1 MATIVT
7 KRILNPTVT
16 LMEVSAPMVARKA
29 KPGQFVI
36 VRVDEQGER
45 IPLTIADYDAVRG
58 TVTIMYQRVGLTT
71 QKLDALESGEEI
83 LDVVGPL
90 GNPTEV
96 EGVQRAVIIGGGVGC
111 AIAFPQAKALYRAG
125 AHVDVIVGFRT
136 KDLVFLE
143 GSFRRNCT
151 NLYITTDDG
160 TYGEKGFVSNKLSAL
175 LEAGNQYDVAIAI
188 GPIPMMRAISQVTLP
203 YNLKTIVSLNPIMV
217 DGTGMC
223 GGCRVQV
230 GGQTKFACVDGPDFD
245 GHQVDYDELIVR
257 NGVYRE
263 QEAFAKAAH
272 AHTCRMQKM
281 AEELAEGGLPNA

>member
-1 MATIVT
+1 MPTIVT
-7 KRILNPTVT
+7 KRVLNPTVT
-16 LMEVSAPMVARKA
+16 LMEVDCPAIARKA
-29 KPGQFVI
+29 KPGQFVM
-36 VRVDEQGER
+36 VRSDPMGER

-71 QKLDALESGEEI
+71 QKLDQLNSGDDI
-83 LDVVGPL
+83 LDMVGPL

-96 EGVQRAVIIGGGVGC
+96 DGVKRAVVIGGGVGC

-136 KDLVFLE
+136 KELVFLE
-143 GSFRRNCT
+143 GSFRKNCT

-160 TYGEKGFVSNKLSAL
+160 TYGEKGFVSNKLDEL
-175 LEAGNQYDVAIAI
+175 LSEGHQYDVAIAI
-188 GPIPMMRAISQVTLP
+188 GPVPMMRAISQVTLP
-203 YNLKTIVSLNPIMV
+203 YHLKTLVSLNPLMV

-223 GGCRVQV
+223 GGCRLTV

-257 NGVYRE
+257 NGVYRN
-263 QEAFAKAAH
+263 QENAAKEAH
-272 AHTCRMQKM
+272 ACNLQKM
-281 AEELAEGGLPNA
+281 ADAAQKAQEGGRA

>member
-281 AEELAEGGLPNA
+281 AEELAKGGLPNA

>member
-36 VRVDEQGER
+36 VRVDELGER

-281 AEELAEGGLPNA
+281 AEELAKGGLPNA